1 MEYSLYYLNK
11 QAQLKDL
18 KITEIIDKLNLIG
31 FEVDD
36 IFNETVLTNKFL
48 KDTRLL
54 IETPSNRQDLL
65 NEKLFLDEIST
76 IFMLD
81 VHKIW
86 NKLYPTYS
94 FLLEQQQKKVAK
106 QNVKHIDSSINDILV
121 YKFEL
126 ENCFIK
132 KSPLWI
138 QQKLK
143 NRGIESSNTL
153 DDFLNLVIL
162 EYGSTIT
169 SNLLPT
175 NEYTLKI
182 ERLSKIKTFKGVEIP
197 AGSIVLTDSDNN
209 ILNILGVLSFI
220 ENSNSFSLEGIFYDI
235 YENNLSL
242 NTINTKLSFK
252 HLRMMFIENFKVSF
266 KRLLT
271 LLELYNPNL
280 NIKKIYKTSTFFNA
294 INKTK
299 IIPLSKILIKNI
311 LGIEIFRYEIFKKA
325 GLKIVGET
333 PNFFYIQISNFR
345 KDLERPIDLIE
356 EYSRFIGYKNFKEI
370 LPKKQLT
377 YNPRKLNNYKFIR
390 QFFINYGFNEVF
402 TNSLISTNTK
412 TNKFSLQLENPLNNE
427 TNTLRTSL
435 FPKLFD
441 VFDLNLKAGFN
452 NCCFFEIGRVF
463 KVSNNQIIEQDKI
476 SGIFQSRLS
485 QNNKQN
491 NTNWFINK
499 GFLELFLQNFG
510 YENIEIKEIKNK
522 TSYFH
527 PTRSIQFK
535 INDSTIGTFGEVTPT
550 LANFCNLKLPVY
562 IFEFNLNYLKNWRR
576 RKNIVPY
583 TQYSKYPSIV
593 RDLSFRLS
601 KRENLSKLKTILKNT
616 SQDLKFINFFDIYF
630 DPNFLEILNL
640 GIRLEFQSETRTLT
654 AQEIDQQM
662 EQVILTL
669 KRNFKIEI

>member
-1 MEYSLYYLNK
+1 MFIKFGINY
-11 QAQLKDL
+11 
-18 KITEIIDKLNLIG
+18 TNL
-31 FEVDD
+31 F
-36 IFNETVLTNKFL
+36 
-48 KDTRLL
+48 
-54 IETPSNRQDLL
+54 
-65 NEKLFLDEIST
+65 
-76 IFMLD
+76 
-81 VHKIW
+81 
-86 NKLYPTYS
+86 

-209 ILNILGVLSFI
+209 ILNILGILSFI

-356 EYSRFIGYKNFKEI
+356 EYSRFIGYKNFQEI

-377 YNPRKLNNYKFIR
+377 YNQRKLNNYKFIR

-491 NTNWFINK
+491 NANWFINK

-550 LANFCNLKLPVY
+550 LDNFCNLKLPVY

-601 KRENLSKLKTILKNT
+601 KRENLSKLKTLLKNT